1 MQIIYTKVKD
11 FINTHREDI
20 AACNF
25 DVLFD
30 DATEELREDEHL
42 AELMTVFQK
51 ANIDFVKHMSYIPT
65 WAYSA
70 TNTGDIFITPEH
82 VKYINP
88 LGLANMP
95 TVKEIH
101 VTGNVKRLGVECFGN
116 CPNLETIVIEEGLH
130 ELRGGAFHHCW
141 KLRDIYLP
149 RSLSSISHVP
159 SMILTDQRDQVIFH
173 VDEDTPAHRHVRLCN
188 YRYRLN

>member
-1 MQIIYTKVKD
+1 MIYNQVKE
-11 FINTHREDI
+11 FINRYREDI

-25 DVLFD
+25 DALFSC
-30 DATEELREDEHL
+30 AQEELQLDEYL

-51 ANIDFVKHMSYIPT
+51 ANIDFIKHMSYIPT
-65 WAYSA
+65 WAYSS
-70 TNTGDIFITPEH
+70 TKTDDVFVTPSH
-82 VKYINP
+82 VNYIEAF
-88 LGLANMP
+88 GLANMP
-95 TVKEIH
+95 TVKEIN
-101 VTGNVKRLGVECFGN
+101 VTGNVKSIGVEGFCN
-116 CPNLETIVIEEGLH
+116 CPNLETIVIDEGLH

-141 KLRDIYLP
+141 KLKDVYLP

-159 SMILTDQRDQVIFH
+159 SMIMTEQRDQVIFH